1 MFSVEDIDAW
11 EKLGPRA
18 VYGLVLKELAKENN
32 RVLALSGDLIKSSGL
47 DRMRREMPER
57 VINVGVA
64 EQNLVGVA
72 AGLASEGLI
81 PFASSFAP
89 FITQRANEQI
99 RMNLGYMELNVKLV
113 GLGSGLSMSFLGNSH
128 FGTED
133 IAMTI
138 SIPNISV
145 ISPADT
151 TSIFSLLKM
160 SLDHEGPE
168 YIRLTGVPGSRRVY
182 DSFPIFEK
190 GVPFVLSEGKDLGI
204 FATGSMVR
212 VALDVVDSLAKD
224 GLSIGVFDVH
234 TLKPM
239 CLKNALP
246 FLKTGVPLVTM
257 EEHSIIGGLGSAIG
271 EQLEQFD
278 LSNRLLRVGLPDQ
291 YGITSDYQSLVEY
304 HGLTAREVSKKIRDF
319 LLSKKSAN

>member
-32 RVLALSGDLIKSSGL
+32 RVFALSGDLIKSSGL
-47 DRMRREMPER
+47 DRMKREMPDR

-64 EQNLVGVA
+64 EQNMVGVA
-72 AGLASEGLI
+72 AGLASEGFI

-138 SIPNISV
+138 SIPNITV

-160 SLDHEGPE
+160 SLEHVGPE
-168 YIRLTGVPGSRRVY
+168 YIRLTGAPGSRRVY
-182 DSFPIFEK
+182 DSFPIFER
-190 GVPFVLSEGKDLGI
+190 GVPFVLSEGTDLGI

-212 VALDVVDSLAKD
+212 VALDVRDLLAKD

-239 CLKNALP
+239 YLENILK
-246 FLKTGVPLVTM
+246 FVKSGIPLITI

-271 EQLEQFD
+271 EKLAQFD
-278 LSNRLLRVGLPDQ
+278 LSNRLFRVGIPDH
-291 YGITSDYQSLVEY
+291 YGITSDYKSLLE
-304 HGLTAREVSKKIRDF
+304 HHHLTANRVSKKIRNF
-319 LLSKKSAN
+319 LS